1 MESSLSRGSRCS
13 FASTTW
19 TSCSA
24 SPTWSPSCIKDKCSR
39 REPRRRSAPI
49 PRSRR
54 STSATSISTRLRRR
68 PAPVL
73 EVSNLQ
79 VRYGKSHVVFDMGL
93 KVGRGEVVALLG
105 RNGAGK
111 TTTIMGIVGLIGGTT
126 GSVVIDGVDVGRCPA
141 FRRAQSGIAYVP
153 SGARCFA
160 PLTVEE
166 NLHIAARATRNG
178 GAPSWT
184 VERVYEVFPK
194 LQQLRANLAGGLSG
208 GERQMLAVGRGL
220 MLNPKVILL
229 DEPTEGLA
237 PVIVQGLAALIRTLR
252 DTGVGILLAEQNH
265 QMALKVADRAAFIE
279 KGRIAAE
286 LPAADAR
293 TSDVVHRI
301 LGV

>member
-1 MESSLSRGSRCS
+1 MIALNGV
-13 FASTTW
+13 
-19 TSCSA
+19 SA
-24 SPTWSPSCIKDKCSR
+24 SYGTV
-39 REPRRRSAPI
+39 
-49 PRSRR
+49 
-54 STSATSISTRLRRR
+54 
-68 PAPVL
+68 PAI
-73 EVSNLQ
+73 
-79 VRYGKSHVVFDMGL
+79 
-93 KVGRGEVVALLG
+93 VGITINVGEGEAVGLLG
-105 RNGAGK
+105 ANGAGK

-126 GSVVIDGVDVGRCPA
+126 GSVVIDGVDVGRWPA

-166 NLHIAARATRNG
+166 NLHIAARPSRNG

-237 PVIVQGLAALIRTLR
+237 PVIVQGLAGLIRTLR
-252 DTGVGILLAEQNH
+252 DMGVGILLAEQNH

-279 KGRIAAE
+279 KGRIAVE
-286 LPAADAR
+286 LPAAEAR
-293 TSDVVHRI
+293 TSDVLHRI